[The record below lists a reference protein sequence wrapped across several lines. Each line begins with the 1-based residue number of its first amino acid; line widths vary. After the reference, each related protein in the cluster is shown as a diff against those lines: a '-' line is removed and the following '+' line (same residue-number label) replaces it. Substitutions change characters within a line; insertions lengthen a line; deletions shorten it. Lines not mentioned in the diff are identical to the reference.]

1 MTSDVFCTAAAQRL
15 RLAVDMSHG
24 SNEVIRKLWWK
35 VETGQ
40 KAGRRLDNGPI
51 QAFLPLGL

>member
-1 MTSDVFCTAAAQRL
+1 MASDVFCTAAAQRL

-40 KAGRRLDNGPI
+40 KAGRRLTG
-51 QAFLPLGL
+51 QFKHFLPMGL